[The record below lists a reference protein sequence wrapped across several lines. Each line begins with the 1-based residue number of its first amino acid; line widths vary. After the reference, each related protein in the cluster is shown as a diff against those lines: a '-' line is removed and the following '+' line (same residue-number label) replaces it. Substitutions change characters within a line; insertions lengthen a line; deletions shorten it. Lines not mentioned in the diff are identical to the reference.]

1 MRMRGILFSLSCTL
15 AEMFLRYYVFTV
27 FYSLINS
34 FADMFFA
41 QRTPYLCEGEGED
54 EDEGV

>member
-1 MRMRGILFSLSCTL
+1 MRGILFSLSCTL